1 MCGIAGLL
9 GYGAKDLSVH
19 PEAIS
24 RLGQS
29 LDHRGPDD
37 RDVWHDGLGGKVTL
51 LHRRLAIQDLS
62 PAGRQPMRSACGRYV
77 LVFNGEIYNQRD
89 LRRELEALGHRFR
102 SSSDTE
108 VLLELLARHG
118 LGAIPRL
125 RGMYAFCLYD
135 QQEQSA
141 LLARDPYG
149 IKPLYLHRGPGGE
162 LLFASELRALLATGL
177 VPRRPNAAAIAGF
190 LQQGSVPPPATLVE
204 GVQALPPGHL
214 GLWQDGRWQV
224 QPHWQPSYAPEQPLA
239 YPELVA
245 HTRVALQESVRAHL
259 LADVPVGLF
268 LSGGMDSG
276 ALLALAG
283 GDLTCLSIGFA
294 EQAFDETPGA
304 AALAA
309 RFGARHEILPL
320 VAADVARA
328 LPGFLSAVDQP
339 SVDGFNTYSVADLAA
354 RRGLKVVLSGLGGDE
369 LFGGYPS
376 FRKLPWALAAH
387 QTLQAFAP
395 VVAPWLTRYGKGWA
409 LRLADGLLE
418 PPSAAN
424 TFGCIRGLFS
434 PSEVGRLLGHW
445 GLLPVAGSG
454 VAIIDVDLGDDLRF
468 PTTADQIAWLESSV
482 YMGHQLLTDSDT
494 YAMAHG
500 LELRLPLV
508 DAHLFRSLAGQ
519 PASRRLA
526 ARKQLLRDAVP
537 EVVAIVGKGPKQ
549 GFSFPF
555 KCWFE
560 ADQTFG
566 RALLPQLPPV
576 PAGLDL
582 QPWARRWGLMV
593 LNNWLQRHLGMEL
606 G

>member
-1 MCGIAGLL
+1 
-9 GYGAKDLSVH
+9 
-19 PEAIS
+19 
-24 RLGQS
+24 
-29 LDHRGPDD
+29 
-37 RDVWHDGLGGKVTL
+37 
-51 LHRRLAIQDLS
+51 
-62 PAGRQPMRSACGRYV
+62 MRSACGRYV
-77 LVFNGEIYNQRD
+77 LVFNGEIYNQHD
-89 LRRELEALGHRFR
+89 LRSELEALGHRFR

-149 IKPLYLHRGPGGE
+149 IKPLYLHRAPGGE

-177 VPRRPNAAAIAGF
+177 VPRRPNAAALAGF
-190 LQQGSVPPPATLVE
+190 LQQGSVPAPATLVE
-204 GVQALPPGHL
+204 GVQVLPPGHL

-224 QPHWQPSYAPEQPLA
+224 QPHWQPSYAREQPLA

-245 HTRVALQESVRAHL
+245 HTRAALQQSVRAHL

-294 EQAFDETPGA
+294 EAAFNETPGA

-309 RFGARHEILPL
+309 RFGARHEILSL
-320 VAADVARA
+320 EAADAAQA
-328 LPGFLSAVDQP
+328 LPGFLAAVDQP
-339 SVDGFNTYSVADLAA
+339 SVDGFNTYCVAALAA

-387 QTLQAFAP
+387 HNFQGLAP
-395 VVAPWLTRYGKGWA
+395 AVAPWLARNGKGWA
-409 LRLADGLLE
+409 LRLAEGLLQ
-418 PPSAAN
+418 PPSAA
-424 TFGCIRGLFS
+424 TGFGCLRGLFA
-434 PSEVGRLLGHW
+434 PSEVRRLLGHW
-445 GLLPVAGSG
+445 GLSPGG
-454 VAIIDVDLGDDLRF
+454 EVAISAGDLGDDRRF
-468 PTTADQIAWLESSV
+468 TTTADQIAWLESSV
-482 YMGHQLLTDSDT
+482 YMGQQLLPDSDT

-508 DAHLFRSLAGQ
+508 DAQLFRSLAGQ

-537 EVVAIVGKGPKQ
+537 EVAAIVGRGPKQ

-555 KCWFE
+555 QRWFE
-560 ADQTFG
+560 ADQAFG
-566 RALLPQLPPV
+566 LALRPQLPPV

-593 LNNWLQRHLGMEL
+593 LNDWLQRHLGVEL